1 MALTNLFTIGSTDL
15 TKFEKTEEHQV
26 NRVDVYETWVDAN
39 WTDHRVI
46 ARTRV
51 SGQVTLSFWKE
62 TDYSSFVSLLTSER
76 DAEGYY
82 SISVWCSNTN
92 TTETVTAF
100 LDVTGSTAWDV
111 SVPIKHN
118 TVTVTISGR

>member
-26 NRVDVYETWVDAN
+26 NRADVFETWTDAN

-51 SGQVTLSFWKE
+51 AGTVTLSFWKAS
-62 TDYSSFVSLLTSER
+62 DYADFMTLLTTQR

-82 SISVWCSNTN
+82 PITVWCSNTN
-92 TTETVTAF
+92 TTESINAF
-100 LDVTGSTAWDV
+100 LDIVGSSAFDVTCPRT
-111 SVPIKHN
+111 HN
-118 TVTVTISGR
+118 TVTITITGR